1 VDGKS
6 REGFHIDM
14 IKHERKGGEG
24 KKVGSSSAHAMHA
37 QQIGDSGRLVAKPG
51 EESHGVG

>member
-1 VDGKS
+1 M
-6 REGFHIDM
+6 REKG
-14 IKHERKGGEG
+14 ERE

-37 QQIGDSGRLVAKPG
+37 QQTGDSGRLVAKPG